1 MRFRIFGLLAALAVG
16 MITAAAADV
25 SAANAQACRKN
36 YYRCDLN
43 RDGRIDPAN
52 PNCCWS
58 PMAGP
63 PSTSC
68 PRNFYKCDL
77 NAGGR
82 IDPEHPGCCWNLR

>member
-16 MITAAAADV
+16 MIAAAAADV
-25 SAANAQACRKN
+25 SAATAQACRRN

-58 PMAGP
+58 PAAGP
-63 PSTSC
+63 P
-68 PRNFYKCDL
+68 FHVL
-77 NAGGR
+77 
-82 IDPEHPGCCWNLR
+82 PEEFLQVRLERRGTG